1 MKSAF
6 AHFIKGEHPLTI
18 KKRKERSLAG
28 YVGVTFRGMCMG
40 AADVV
45 PGVSGGTMAFILGI
59 YEELL
64 DAIRS
69 VNARFFRSL
78 LSFRLREAMDAV
90 PWRFLGA
97 LVLGILIAIFSLARL
112 LAWLLENQPIFIW
125 SFFFGLILASILTVG
140 RNLDRWNASAGIWA
154 ALGTAGAYFLVGMVP
169 VNTPEA
175 PWFLFLSGAVAI
187 CAMIL
192 PGISGSFIL
201 VLLGKYHFVLAAVN
215 ERNIFV
221 LAVVVAGALFGIMS
235 FSRLLSWL
243 LKKHHDMI
251 VAFLLGLMLGSLR
264 KIWPWKKALETT
276 LDRHGNIVPLSET
289 NILPPQWNS
298 DVFIALGLALSGFLL
313 VVSLQLWA
321 GRHKASEA
329 P

>member
-6 AHFIKGEHPLTI
+6 ADFIMETQK
-18 KKRKERSLAG
+18 RSLAG
-28 YVGVTFRGMCMG
+28 YFGVTLRGMCMG

-59 YEELL
+59 YQELIE
-64 DAIRS
+64 AVRS
-69 VNARFFRSL
+69 INARFIRTLLAFR
-78 LSFRLREAMDAV
+78 FREAMGLV
-90 PWRFLGA
+90 PWKFLGF
-97 LVLGILIAIFSLARL
+97 LVMGILFSVFSLARL
-112 LAWLLENQPIFIW
+112 LAWLLENKPVFLW

-140 RNLDRWNASAGIWA
+140 RNLERWQVSALIWVVA
-154 ALGTAGAYFLVGMVP
+154 GTVGTYFLVGMVP
-169 VNTPEA
+169 LNTPEA

-215 ERNIFV
+215 ERNFFV
-221 LAVVVAGALFGIMS
+221 LAVVTAGALFGVTS

-243 LKKHHDMI
+243 LKKHHDVTI
-251 VAFLLGLMLGSLR
+251 ALLLGLMLGSLR
-264 KIWPWKKALETT
+264 KIWPWKKTLETA
-276 LDRHGNIVPLSET
+276 LDRHGNTIPLT
-289 NILPPQWNS
+289 QINVLPSHWNS
-298 DVFIALGLALSGFLL
+298 EVGIALSLALVGFM
-313 VVSLQLWA
+313 VVLSLQLWA
-321 GRHKASEA
+321 ARPKVPEA

>member
-6 AHFIKGEHPLTI
+6 ADFIMETQK
-18 KKRKERSLAG
+18 RSLAG
-28 YVGVTFRGMCMG
+28 YFGVTLRGMCMG

-59 YEELL
+59 YQELIE
-64 DAIRS
+64 AVRS
-69 VNARFFRSL
+69 INARFIRTLLAFR
-78 LSFRLREAMDAV
+78 FREAMGLV
-90 PWRFLGA
+90 PWKFLGF
-97 LVLGILIAIFSLARL
+97 LVMGILFSVFSLARL
-112 LAWLLENQPIFIW
+112 LAWLLENKPVFLW

-140 RNLDRWNASAGIWA
+140 RNLERWQVSALIWVVA
-154 ALGTAGAYFLVGMVP
+154 GTVGTYFLVGMVP
-169 VNTPEA
+169 LNTPEA

-215 ERNIFV
+215 ERNFFV
-221 LAVVVAGALFGIMS
+221 LAVVTAGALFGITS

-243 LKKHHDMI
+243 LKKHHDVTI
-251 VAFLLGLMLGSLR
+251 ALLLGLMLGSLR
-264 KIWPWKKALETT
+264 KIWPWKKTLETA
-276 LDRHGNIVPLSET
+276 LDRHGNTIPLT
-289 NILPPQWNS
+289 QINVLPSHWNS
-298 DVFIALGLALSGFLL
+298 EVGIALSLALVGFM
-313 VVSLQLWA
+313 VVLSLQLWA
-321 GRHKASEA
+321 ARPKVPEA

>member
-1 MKSAF
+1 M
-6 AHFIKGEHPLTI
+6 TI
-18 KKRKERSLAG
+18 EKRKKRSFAG
-28 YVGVTFRGMCMG
+28 YLSVALRGMCMG

-59 YEELL
+59 YQELIE
-64 DAIRS
+64 AVRSINAGFIR
-69 VNARFFRSL
+69 NL
-78 LSFRLREAMDAV
+78 LSFRIKEAMALI
-90 PWRFLGA
+90 PWKFLGS
-97 LVLGILIAIFSLARL
+97 LVLGILFAVFSLARM
-112 LAWLLENQPIFIW
+112 LAWLLLNQPVFIW

-140 RNLDRWNASAGIWA
+140 RNLERWNPSAMLWTA
-154 ALGTAGAYFLVGMVP
+154 FGTTGAYFLVGMAP

-215 ERNIFV
+215 ERNFFI
-221 LAVVVAGALFGIMS
+221 LALFTAGAVFGITS

-243 LKKHHDMI
+243 LKKRHDATI
-251 VAFLLGLMLGSLR
+251 ALLLGLMLGSLR
-264 KIWPWKKALETT
+264 KVWPWKRTIETAL
-276 LDRHGNIVPLSET
+276 DSHGNTVPLIQV
-289 NILPPQWNS
+289 NLLPSQWNS
-298 DVFIALGLALSGFLL
+298 EVGVALSLAVAGFM
-313 VVSLQLWA
+313 VVLSLEFLA
-321 GRHKASEA
+321 ARPKGSEA

>member
-1 MKSAF
+1 MKPAQ
-6 AHFIKGEHPLTI
+6 ADFIKGEHPLTI
-18 KKRKERSLAG
+18 EKRKERSFAG
-28 YVGVTFRGMCMG
+28 YLGVALRGMCMG

-59 YEELL
+59 YQELIE
-64 DAIRS
+64 AIRT
-69 VNARFFRSL
+69 VNARFIRTL
-78 LSFRLREAMDAV
+78 LSFRIREAMALV
-90 PWRFLGA
+90 PWKFLGS
-97 LVLGILIAIFSLARL
+97 LVLGILFAVFSLARL
-112 LAWLLENQPIFIW
+112 LAWLLENQPVFIW

-140 RNLDRWNASAGIWA
+140 RNLEQRNLSAVIWA
-154 ALGTAGAYFLVGMVP
+154 LLGTMSAYFLVGMVP

-215 ERNIFV
+215 ERNFFI
-221 LAVVVAGALFGIMS
+221 LAVFTAGAVLGITS

-243 LKKHHDMI
+243 LKKHHDATI
-251 VAFLLGLMLGSLR
+251 ALLLGLMLGSLR
-264 KIWPWKKALETT
+264 KVWPWKNTLETT
-276 LDRHGNIVPLSET
+276 LDRHGNTLPLIQI
-289 NILPPQWNS
+289 NVLPSHWNS
-298 DVFIALGLALSGFLL
+298 EAGIALSLAVMGFIVVLALEF
-313 VVSLQLWA
+313 WA
-321 GRHKASEA
+321 ARPKVSEA